1 MKKKKG
7 IYNLSAVV
15 IISNRQTHCR
25 KELVML
31 WKKQGF
37 CFYFKFYSFL
47 KWTHCTVCFIFTI
60 TSDKTWKWFVLLN
73 TLVMCVFFLQCEK

>member
-1 MKKKKG
+1 MKKKV
-7 IYNLSAVV
+7 IYDLSAVV

-47 KWTHCTVCFIFTI
+47 KWTHCTVCLG
-60 TSDKTWKWFVLLN
+60 SQLLVIKHESGLFYS
-73 TLVMCVFFLQCEK
+73 TH